1 MHIGK
6 MNDNKF
12 NEILNKLLNRFNDA
26 EVSYRNDI
34 LWGKFKSSGTELWL
48 DTGDIETAR
57 KLWNNSFTALTTN
70 NTLLNKEIQKGIY
83 DDLIKGTA
91 SFYTGLDIRN
101 KVKEIAFTLNALH
114 GLRLVKIF
122 KAKVSVELHTDLA
135 HDIEGIEHF
144 GTKLFNVDPGHF
156 IIKVP
161 FTAEGLIGA
170 RKLHDKGIPVN
181 FTLMFSAR
189 QNLLAALIA
198 QPAFSNVFLG
208 RIGAFLQ
215 NNDLGSSH
223 FIGEFV
229 TNETQKTLLALR
241 KNDKTK
247 TRLIAASIRSREQL
261 LHLKGTDVF
270 TIPTSV
276 VSEYPSCE
284 VHL

>member
-1 MHIGK
+1 M
-6 MNDNKF
+6 
-12 NEILNKLLNRFNDA
+12 
-26 EVSYRNDI
+26 
-34 LWGKFKSSGTELWL
+34 
-48 DTGDIETAR
+48 
-57 KLWNNSFTALTTN
+57 
-70 NTLLNKEIQKGIY
+70 NKEIQKGIY